1 MIKPLDFRIHPIGF
15 CLAVAT
21 LAAPVALA
29 GSYSGSAG
37 ASGYETQREIV
48 RRQQNIVL
56 AQSLI
61 QKGDRALAKNDYAT
75 AYDSYLQALDLIGT
89 GPAVTAERNE
99 ALNKF
104 SQTGVA
110 YAQYLIDRGQYSD
123 AEKVAKT
130 VLLPEYNPTYRP
142 AIVLLS
148 HLEQPD
154 YYNKT
159 VTPSFADDR
168 DTVSKLLVEA
178 EGYYSTG
185 RYDLAVKRYNQVL
198 NIDRY
203 NIAAQKGIEKV
214 SQGKSQYDL
223 TARNETRARML
234 WEVTQGWQL
243 PTPKYQHGK
252 DTTESQTTGDVSH
265 TEAMTAKLNRIIIPS
280 LNLDDTTIRD
290 AVNYLR
296 QLSVK
301 YDTMETNPEKRGVNI
316 FLKLAQ
322 ASAGAGTGSDIL
334 PPLPATPDQSAA
346 TATAVPGASP
356 AAATGNAAP
365 VATEDTRIT
374 LDLNNIPLYEA
385 LRYVANLA
393 GLKIKIDPV
402 AVSLVP
408 LTDVSSELI
417 TKEYKVPPNFI
428 PKKEAAPA
436 GGQTGGFGAAVA
448 TDPNTPR
455 INVTQGAQEYLSGLG
470 VQFPDGASA
479 QYIPAGSKLVVRNTQ
494 DNIDFIDQLVDA
506 ATGAAPTQ
514 VEIQSKFVEINQ
526 NNLKE
531 LGFDWTLGAFSIGNG
546 VYGSGG
552 SQTATTSDTYPFSEP
567 GSGVIGSDTVT
578 AGLRN
583 GVGAGPQAAIAQT
596 SVDSLLQSATTGL
609 TSGSAPGIFGIAGIF
624 TNPQFQVVI
633 RALNQKKGIDL
644 MSAPTVTTK
653 SGNKAVV
660 NVIREFRYPTE
671 FNPPQIPQ
679 TVNNNTG
686 VATGFQTSPIITP
699 TTPSAFDT
707 RNLGVTLEVTPTVG
721 ADGYTI
727 DLDLAPEVV
736 DFDGFINYGTP
747 IRGLASSSAF
757 GQLAPPTSVIISP
770 NVINQPIFSTRKVTT
785 NVTIWDGM
793 TISIG
798 GLIRE
803 DVQKVQ
809 DKVPLLGDVP
819 LVGRLFR
826 SDVDQKL
833 KKNLIIFVTATL
845 LNAEGRPVRA
855 DNEQEEVVEP
865 LGLPEEI
872 TPPAIQEKGLPAK

>member
-1 MIKPLDFRIHPIGF
+1 MIKPLDFRIHPIGL

-61 QKGDRALAKNDYAT
+61 QKGDRALAKGDYAT
-75 AYDSYLQALDLIGT
+75 AYDSYLQAVDLIGS
-89 GPAVTAERNE
+89 GPAVAAERNE

-198 NIDRY
+198 NIDPY

-214 SQGKSQYDL
+214 TQGKSQYDIS
-223 TARNETRARML
+223 ARNETRARML

-243 PTPKYQHGK
+243 PTPKYEHGK
-252 DTTESQTTGDVSH
+252 DTTQSQTSGDVSH
-265 TEAMTAKLNRIIIPS
+265 TEAMTAKLNRIIIPN

-322 ASAGAGTGSDIL
+322 APAGGAGTGSDIL
-334 PPLPATPDQSAA
+334 PPLPATPDQPAA
-346 TATAVPGASP
+346 AAVPGATP
-356 AAATGNAAP
+356 AAAAATAAP

-408 LTDVSSELI
+408 LTDVSNELI
-417 TKEYKVPPNFI
+417 TKEYKVPPTFI
-428 PKKEAAPA
+428 PKKAITPAA
-436 GGQTGGFGAAVA
+436 GQNTGFGAAVA
-448 TDPNTPR
+448 TDANTPR
-455 INVTQGAQEYLSGLG
+455 IGSSQSAQEYLSSLG
-470 VQFPDGASA
+470 VQFPEGASA

-494 DNIDFIDQLVDA
+494 DNIDFIDELVDA
-506 ATGAAPTQ
+506 TIGAAPTQ

-552 SQTATTSDTYPFSEP
+552 SQTGTTSNTYPFSEP
-567 GSGVIGSDTVT
+567 GSGVIGSDTMT

-583 GVGAGPQAAIAQT
+583 GVGAGPQAAISQT

-660 NVIREFRYPTE
+660 NIIREFRYPTE

-679 TVNNNTG
+679 TVNNQTG
-686 VATGFQTSPIITP
+686 VASGFQTSPIITP

-757 GQLAPPTSVIISP
+757 GQLSPPTSVVISP

-855 DNEQEEVVEP
+855 DSEQEEVVEP

-872 TPPAIQEKGLPAK
+872 TPPSIQEKGLPAK

>member
-1 MIKPLDFRIHPIGF
+1 MIKPLDFRIHPIGL

-48 RRQQNIVL
+48 RRQQNLVL
-56 AQSLI
+56 AQNLI

-75 AYDSYLQALDLIGT
+75 AYDSYLQALDLIGS

-110 YAQYLIDRGQYSD
+110 YAQSLIDRGQYSD

-130 VLLPEYNPTYRP
+130 VLLPEYNPNYRP

-159 VTPSFADDR
+159 VTPAFADDR

-203 NIAAQKGIEKV
+203 NIAAQKGIEKINL
-214 SQGKSQYDL
+214 GKTQYDVA
-223 TARNETRARML
+223 ARNETRARML
-234 WEVTQGWQL
+234 WQVTQGWQL
-243 PTPKYQHGK
+243 PVPKYQHGK
-252 DTTESQTTGDVSH
+252 DTTQTQTIGDVSH
-265 TEAMTAKLNRIIIPS
+265 TEAMTAKLNRIIIPN

-301 YDTMETNPEKRGVNI
+301 YDTMETNPEKKGVNI

-322 ASAGAGTGSDIL
+322 APAGATGTGSDIL

-346 TATAVPGASP
+346 TATALPGAAP
-356 AAATGNAAP
+356 AAAASAAP

-385 LRYVANLA
+385 LRYVASLA

-408 LTDVSSELI
+408 LTDVSNELI

-436 GGQTGGFGAAVA
+436 AGQNTGFGAAVSSDA
-448 TDPNTPR
+448 NTPR
-455 INVTQGAQEYLSGLG
+455 ISQTQSAQEYLSGLG
-470 VQFPDGASA
+470 VQFPEGASA

-494 DNIDFIDQLVDA
+494 DNIDFIDELVDA
-506 ATGAAPTQ
+506 AIGAAPTQ

-552 SQTATTSDTYPFSEP
+552 SQTGTTSNTYPFSEP
-567 GSGVIGSDTVT
+567 GGSVIGSDTVT

-583 GVGAGPQAAIAQT
+583 GVGAGQQAAISQT
-596 SVDSLLQSATTGL
+596 SVDSLLQSAATGL

-624 TNPQFQVVI
+624 TNPQFQLVI

-660 NVIREFRYPTE
+660 NIIREFRYPTE

-679 TVNNNTG
+679 TVNQDTG
-686 VATGFQTSPIITP
+686 VASGFQTSPIITP

-757 GQLAPPTSVIISP
+757 GQLSPPTSVIVSP

-798 GLIRE
+798 GLLRE

-819 LVGRLFR
+819 IVGRLFR

-855 DNEQEEVVEP
+855 ESEQEEVVEP
-865 LGLPEEI
+865 LGLPDEI